1 MENFYILF
9 PILFLLV
16 GVICLIAWFIA
27 KNKINDLIN
36 RCNKKVTAT
45 ITKREL
51 FVVDSS
57 DDDPMN
63 MSYYWYEYEI
73 NGKVYHAKTKYLVNT
88 GKYKVGDTMDIYYNE
103 NDYNEIYNPKD
114 SIKNIIVIPLLLG
127 ILFIIS
133 GIVSFFII

>member
-1 MENFYILF
+1 MFNGKF
-9 PILFLLV
+9 LFLLV

-73 NGKVYHAKTKYLVNT
+73 NGKVYHTKTKYLVNT